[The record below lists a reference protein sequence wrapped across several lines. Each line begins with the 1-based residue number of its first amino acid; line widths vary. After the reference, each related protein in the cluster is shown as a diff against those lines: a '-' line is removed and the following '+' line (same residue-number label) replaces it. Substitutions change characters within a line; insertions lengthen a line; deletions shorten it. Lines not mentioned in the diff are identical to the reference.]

1 MVYNSFVY
9 LLLFLP
15 AAVLIYHALPSPVRF
30 YVIPAASI
38 LFLSCFGPA
47 GIFFVLAEAA
57 VLYLCALYFGQK
69 DAERKQA
76 CEGLDRKAKKAV
88 RAQYDRKKAR
98 VLKLGLFILFGIL
111 FATKYLDFF
120 AGIPRGILH
129 AAGIQ
134 RAFAAPE
141 LPLPLGVSFY
151 TLSGAGYLID
161 VYMGDIKPEK
171 NYGKVLAFL
180 CFFPTITEG
189 PICRFGPLSE
199 TLFASRRI
207 TWEEFCFGLQRI
219 LFGLF
224 QKVVLADQLGNL
236 IREIFGHYRSY
247 NGAAIAA
254 GILMYTVQI
263 YMDFCGCIHI
273 AAGSAELFGIRLPEN
288 FRQPF
293 FAQNVDEFWRRWH
306 ITLGAWLKDYVFYPV
321 SLSRPLMELSKK
333 LQGKIDPYYAALIPT
348 SVSLFAVWFG
358 NGLWHGAQG
367 KYIFYG
373 LYYYIIMITGKLLTP
388 LFRKFMPDEKS
399 AGRGVKLFR
408 ILRTWLFVAVGMTIF
423 RADTLRDAAGMLS
436 GLFAHHAETAGFS
449 AAMNAAGITRIQLLL
464 VFCGVLL
471 MFVIGYYK
479 EQGTD
484 LRQLIAARPLAV
496 RYAVYL
502 CLLMAVIVLG
512 AYGTGFGANDF
523 LYAKF

>member
-15 AAVLIYHALPSPVRF
+15 AAVLLYHVIPSPVRF

-47 GIFFVLAEAA
+47 GIFFVFAEGV
-57 VLYLCALYFGQK
+57 VLYLCTLYIGKK
-69 DAERKQA
+69 DAERKKA

-98 VLKLGLFILFGIL
+98 VLKLGLILLFGIL
-111 FATKYLDFF
+111 FATKYLGFF
-120 AGIPRGILH
+120 TGILNGILH
-129 AAGIQ
+129 AAGLQ
-134 RAFAAPE
+134 TTLTAPD

-161 VYMGDIKPEK
+161 VYMGDSKPEK
-171 NYGKVLAFL
+171 NFVKVFAFL

-189 PICRFGPLSE
+189 PICRFGQLSE
-199 TLFASRRI
+199 TLFAARRI
-207 TWEEFCFGLQRI
+207 SYEEFCFAVQRI

-236 IREIFGHYRSY
+236 IREIFGNYGKY
-247 NGAAIAA
+247 NGAAVA
-254 GILMYTVQI
+254 GGIILYTVQI

-293 FAQNVDEFWRRWH
+293 FSQNVDEFWRRWH
-306 ITLGAWLKDYVFYPV
+306 ITLGAWLRDYVFYPV

-333 LQGKIDPYYAALIPT
+333 LQGRIDPYYAALIPT
-348 SVSLFAVWFG
+348 SLSLFAVWFS

-373 LYYYIIMITGKLLTP
+373 LYYYLIMITGKLLTP
-388 LFRKFMPDEKS
+388 FFRKFMPDEKD
-399 AGRGVKLFR
+399 AGRGVRLFR
-408 ILRTWLFVAVGMTIF
+408 ILRTWLFVAIGMTIF
-423 RADTLRDAAGMLS
+423 RADTLRDAAAMLS
-436 GLFAHHAETAGFS
+436 GIFSRGAGLAGFGEAMS
-449 AAMNAAGITRIQLLL
+449 AVGITRIQLLM
-464 VFCGVLL
+464 VCCGILL

-479 EQGTD
+479 ERGTD
-484 LRQLIAARPLAV
+484 IRRVIAARPLAV

-502 CLLMAVIVLG
+502 GLLAAVIVLG